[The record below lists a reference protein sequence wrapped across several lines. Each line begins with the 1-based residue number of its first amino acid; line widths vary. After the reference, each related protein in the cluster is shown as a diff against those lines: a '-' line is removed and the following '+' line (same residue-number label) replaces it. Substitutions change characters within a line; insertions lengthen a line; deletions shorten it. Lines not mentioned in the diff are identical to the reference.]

1 MTKHI
6 LLAFA
11 LASVFATGCKKKTHF
26 SSDCSRAVDLVSPW
40 TQLGIP
46 LGDDIRV
53 CSANDL
59 KVELEY
65 LTGDK
70 AGWERKYEEIMTA
83 KGYVKES
90 CSSVSCKYAQ
100 GGNAKGEKIS
110 VYVNQVASG
119 KKAKTHINLTRT
131 PAKDAGAAAPAT
143 GAGTAAAP
151 VEK

>member
-1 MTKHI
+1 MTKH
-6 LLAFA
+6 LVLALA
-11 LASVFATGCKKKTHF
+11 LASIFATGCKKKTHY
-26 SSDCSRAVDLVSPW
+26 SSDCSRAVDLVPPW
-40 TQLGIP
+40 TELGLP

-70 AGWERKYEEIMTA
+70 PGWEKKYEEIMTA

-90 CSSVSCKYAQ
+90 CSSVSCKYSR
-100 GGNAKGEKIS
+100 GGAKGEKIN
-110 VYVNQVASG
+110 VYVNQVATG
-119 KKAKTHINLTRT
+119 KRAKTHINLTRT
-131 PAKDAGAAAPAT
+131 PAKD
-143 GAGTAAAP
+143 GAGGSAAAAP